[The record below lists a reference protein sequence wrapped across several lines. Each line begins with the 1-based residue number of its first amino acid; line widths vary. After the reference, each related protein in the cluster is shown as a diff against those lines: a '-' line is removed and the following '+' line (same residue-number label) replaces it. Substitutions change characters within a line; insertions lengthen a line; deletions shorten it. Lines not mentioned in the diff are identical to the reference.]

1 MAFIN
6 KKNENV
12 YATDET
18 PLNTQLEYEMEYEYI
33 V

>member
-18 PLNTQLEYEMEYEYI
+18 PLNTQLEYEI
-33 V
+33 GI